1 MNPKDKIHSS
11 WLPFL
16 TDVLEKDELLK
27 ELNTKVLPNVVHFPK
42 NEDIFNVF
50 EMPLQNIKV
59 VILGQDPYPTEGN
72 AIGYAFAVNE
82 DINKP
87 ASLRIIEKEVGH
99 DIDKTLKTWRDQ
111 GVFLLNTA
119 LTVQSGKAGSHLNYW
134 KDFTTKVISHISQ
147 QNPCIWILWGKKAQ
161 EYRAFINKPSVLIVN
176 GKNIPVLQPGFN
188 YVLTAPHPAA
198 EAYSGGTA
206 GFLGCNHFNQ
216 VNEILKNTKKE
227 LIKF

>member
-1 MNPKDKIHSS
+1 M
-11 WLPFL
+11 
-16 TDVLEKDELLK
+16 
-27 ELNTKVLPNVVHFPK
+27 VHFPK

-82 DINKP
+82 D
-87 ASLRIIEKEVGH
+87 
-99 DIDKTLKTWRDQ
+99 
-111 GVFLLNTA
+111 
-119 LTVQSGKAGSHLNYW
+119 
-134 KDFTTKVISHISQ
+134 
-147 QNPCIWILWGKKAQ
+147 
-161 EYRAFINKPSVLIVN
+161 INKPSVLIVN